1 MAVNLRAVA
10 WLKSRGIIVSGIRR
24 STTTGYTYAFEK
36 AGSFGIFSSNGSVP
50 VEYMMTSFSVDD
62 LAQLS
67 YSKDINTDLNFD
79 YLIQRDIDEERA
91 RVEISQYIS
100 SSEDKVQKDIVFL
113 PPLLVSIVN
122 VDSNNKLIDYYPNC
136 TFNSTNDNGVIF
148 ERIWPNIF
156 KIRNFEIP
164 NGKTISVKYYDSEI
178 KDKSI
183 TIDINQAIINI
194 NCTREDVP
202 GARLVVID
210 GQHRLFALNYLRK
223 EYPEKIKNIVI
234 PVCIVYSPY
243 STSINATIGKV
254 PTIPE
259 VLRDLFVDIN
269 STVERVSGHFLTLLS
284 DRTLGSIIC
293 REFCKKTLSE
303 RKEYGLGL
311 IEWNT
316 KKHKESLEISR
327 DYTITSI
334 GVINNILE
342 DCFSTRNG
350 IKVLT
355 SILGIGEPNA
365 EFDFSDFENND
376 DDDEDN
382 VISNIPETFPW
393 SGFLSKHKPILT
405 SLVNKTLT
413 KMLVTLFFE
422 TKFFSDYYNNLKTT
436 FEEKEMQIKS
446 DRSCDS
452 GVFDFAKKH
461 ILLNDPETKKSLPLT
476 NELILILKN
485 KKEEFIPSLAS
496 KSICHKAMIEAWFLL
511 CSKLIA
517 QNKDIK
523 TVDKIIQYCVESAFS
538 PSVKLFN
545 EQRLF
550 IQDTIYINQRIKVT
564 KVARRQIVRLFFSQ
578 LLLKSNIDRLVND
591 LDIDHEYQEILIKF
605 ARNEVGAYLNQMSKD
620 KTNTFIKTF
629 RSNYNLDDIDRERLL
644 AAEANRTKE
653 IKQNNASEVY
663 TEFDR
668 LVKSH
673 TKEGI
678 VNAYQ
683 DLTNCLKS
691 NDFDFSFDNEPLD
704 DEI

>member
-1 MAVNLRAVA
+1 M
-10 WLKSRGIIVSGIRR
+10 SGIRR

-100 SSEDKVQKDIVFL
+100 SSEDRVQKDIVFL

-136 TFNSTNDNGVIF
+136 SLSSTDDNGLIF
-148 ERIWPNIF
+148 ERVWPSIF
-156 KIRNFEIP
+156 KIRNFEIQ
-164 NGKTISVKYYDSEI
+164 NGKAISVKYYASEI
-178 KDKSI
+178 KDEVI

-194 NCTREDVP
+194 NSTREGVA

-223 EYPEKIKNIVI
+223 EHPDKIKNIVV

-243 STSINATIGKV
+243 STLINSTVAQV

-259 VLRDLFVDIN
+259 VLRNLFVDIN

-293 REFCKKTLSE
+293 REFCKKILSE
-303 RKEYGLGL
+303 RQGYGLGL

-342 DCFSTRNG
+342 DCFGTRNG
-350 IKVLT
+350 IKILT
-355 SILGIGEPNA
+355 SILGIRESA
-365 EFDFSDFENND
+365 TEFDFSEFESD
-376 DDDEDN
+376 EDDEEN
-382 VISNIPETFPW
+382 IVSNIPETFPW

-405 SLVNKTLT
+405 KLVNETLT
-413 KMLVTLFFE
+413 KTLVTLFFE
-422 TKFFSDYYNNLKTT
+422 TKFFADYYDNLRDF
-436 FEEKEMQIKS
+436 FEEQEAQIKS
-446 DRSCDS
+446 NRSCES
-452 GVFDFAKKH
+452 GVFYFAKNH
-461 ILLNDPETKKSLPLT
+461 ILLNDPETKKSLPLI
-476 NELILILKN
+476 NELISELKSR
-485 KKEEFIPSLAS
+485 KEKIVPSLAS
-496 KSICHKAMIEAWFLL
+496 KSICHKAMVEAWFLL
-511 CSKLIA
+511 CSKIIVYK
-517 QNKDIK
+517 KDLKI
-523 TVDKIIQYCVESAFS
+523 VDKIIQYCVESAFS
-538 PSVKLFN
+538 PNVQLFN

-578 LLLKSNIDRLVND
+578 LLLKANIERLVND
-591 LDIDHEYQEILIKF
+591 LKIDNELQGVLIKF
-605 ARNEVGAYLNQMSKD
+605 AKSEVGAYLNQMSKD

-629 RSNYNLDDIDRERLL
+629 RSNYNLDDIDRDKLL

-653 IKQNNASEVY
+653 IKQKNASEVY
-663 TEFDR
+663 TEFDD
-668 LVKSH
+668 LVKFY

-691 NDFDFSFDNEPLD
+691 NDFDFSFDNEPFD

>member
-1 MAVNLRAVA
+1 M
-10 WLKSRGIIVSGIRR
+10 SGIRR

-100 SSEDKVQKDIVFL
+100 SSEDRVQKDIVFL

-122 VDSNNKLIDYYPNC
+122 VDSNNKLKDYYPNC
-136 TFNSTNDNGVIF
+136 SLNSTDDNGVIF
-148 ERIWPNIF
+148 ERVWPGIF
-156 KIRNFEIP
+156 KIRNFEIQ
-164 NGKTISVKYYDSEI
+164 NGKAISVKYYDSEI
-178 KDKSI
+178 KDEVI
-183 TIDINQAIINI
+183 TVDINQAIINI
-194 NCTREDVP
+194 NSTREGVA

-223 EYPEKIKNIVI
+223 EHPDKIKNIVV

-243 STSINATIGKV
+243 STLINSTVAQV

-259 VLRDLFVDIN
+259 VLRSLFVDIN

-293 REFCKKTLSE
+293 REFCKKILSE
-303 RKEYGLGL
+303 RQEYGLGL

-342 DCFSTRNG
+342 DCFGTRNG
-350 IKVLT
+350 IKILT
-355 SILGIGEPNA
+355 SILGIRESA
-365 EFDFSDFENND
+365 TEFDFSEFESD
-376 DDDEDN
+376 EDDEEN
-382 VISNIPETFPW
+382 IVSNIPETFPW

-405 SLVNKTLT
+405 KLVNETLT
-413 KMLVTLFFE
+413 KALVTLFFE
-422 TKFFSDYYNNLKTT
+422 TKFFADYYDNLRGF
-436 FEEKEMQIKS
+436 FEEQEAQIKS
-446 DRSCDS
+446 NRSCDS

-461 ILLNDPETKKSLPLT
+461 ILLNDPETKKSLPLI
-476 NELILILKN
+476 NVLISELKSR
-485 KKEEFIPSLAS
+485 KEKIVPSLAS
-496 KSICHKAMIEAWFLL
+496 KSICHKAMVEAWFLL
-511 CSKLIA
+511 CSKIIA
-517 QNKDIK
+517 HKKDLKI
-523 TVDKIIQYCVESAFS
+523 VDKIIQYCVESAFS
-538 PSVKLFN
+538 PNVQLFN

-578 LLLKSNIDRLVND
+578 LLLKANIERLVND
-591 LDIDHEYQEILIKF
+591 LKIDNELQGVLIKF
-605 ARNEVGAYLNQMSKD
+605 AKSEVGAYLNQMSKD

-629 RSNYNLDDIDRERLL
+629 RSNYNLDDIDRDKLL

-653 IKQNNASEVY
+653 IKQKNASEVY
-663 TEFDR
+663 TEFDD
-668 LVKSH
+668 LVKFY

-691 NDFDFSFDNEPLD
+691 NDFDFSFDNEPFD

>member
-1 MAVNLRAVA
+1 
-10 WLKSRGIIVSGIRR
+10 VSGIRR
-24 STTTGYTYAFEK
+24 STTSGYTYAFEK

-100 SSEDKVQKDIVFL
+100 SSEERVQKDVVFL

-136 TFNSTNDNGVIF
+136 SLNSTDDNGVIF
-148 ERIWPNIF
+148 ERVWPGIF
-156 KIRNFEIP
+156 KIRNFEIQ
-164 NGKTISVKYYDSEI
+164 NGKAISVKYYGSEI
-178 KDKSI
+178 KDEVI
-183 TIDINQAIINI
+183 TVDINQAIINI
-194 NCTREDVP
+194 NSTREGVA

-223 EYPEKIKNIVI
+223 EHPDKIKNIVI

-243 STSINATIGKV
+243 STLINSSVVQV

-259 VLRDLFVDIN
+259 VLRNLFVDIN

-303 RKEYGLGL
+303 RQEYGLGL

-342 DCFSTRNG
+342 DCFGTRNG
-350 IKVLT
+350 IKILT
-355 SILGIGEPNA
+355 SILGIQESA
-365 EFDFSDFENND
+365 TEFDFSEFEND
-376 DDDEDN
+376 EDDEESI
-382 VISNIPETFPW
+382 VSNIPETFPW

-405 SLVNKTLT
+405 KLVNETLT
-413 KMLVTLFFE
+413 KTLVTLFFE
-422 TKFFSDYYNNLKTT
+422 TKFFADYYDNLRGF
-436 FEEKEMQIKS
+436 FEEQEAQIKS
-446 DRSCDS
+446 NRSCDS
-452 GVFDFAKKH
+452 GVFHFAKKH
-461 ILLNDPETKKSLPLT
+461 ILLNDPETKKSLPLI
-476 NELILILKN
+476 NELISELKSR
-485 KKEEFIPSLAS
+485 KEKIVPSLAS
-496 KSICHKAMIEAWFLL
+496 KSICHKAMVEAWFLL
-511 CSKLIA
+511 CSKIIVHK
-517 QNKDIK
+517 KDLKI
-523 TVDKIIQYCVESAFS
+523 VDKIIQYCVESAFS
-538 PSVKLFN
+538 PNVQLFN

-578 LLLKSNIDRLVND
+578 LLLKANVERLVKD
-591 LDIDHEYQEILIKF
+591 LKIDNELQDVLIKF
-605 ARNEVGAYLNQMSKD
+605 AKSEVGAYLNQMSKD

-629 RSNYNLDDIDRERLL
+629 RSNYNLDDIDRDKLL

-653 IKQNNASEVY
+653 IKQKNASEVY
-663 TEFDR
+663 TEFDG
-668 LVKSH
+668 LVKFY

-683 DLTNCLKS
+683 DLTSCLKS
-691 NDFDFSFDNEPLD
+691 NDFDFSFDNEPFD

>member
-1 MAVNLRAVA
+1 M
-10 WLKSRGIIVSGIRR
+10 SGIRR

-62 LAQLS
+62 LAELS

-100 SSEDKVQKDIVFL
+100 SSEDRVQKDIVFL

-136 TFNSTNDNGVIF
+136 SLNSTDDNGVIF
-148 ERIWPNIF
+148 ERVWPGIF
-156 KIRNFEIP
+156 KIRNFEIQ
-164 NGKTISVKYYDSEI
+164 NGKAISVKYYGSEI
-178 KDKSI
+178 KDEVI
-183 TIDINQAIINI
+183 TVDINQAIINI
-194 NCTREDVP
+194 NSTREGVA

-223 EYPEKIKNIVI
+223 EHPDKIKNIVV

-243 STSINATIGKV
+243 STLINSTVVQV

-259 VLRDLFVDIN
+259 VLRNLFVDIN

-293 REFCKKTLSE
+293 REFCKKILSE
-303 RKEYGLGL
+303 RQEYGLGL

-342 DCFSTRNG
+342 DCFGTRNG
-350 IKVLT
+350 IKILT
-355 SILGIGEPNA
+355 SILGIQESA
-365 EFDFSDFENND
+365 TEFDFSEFED
-376 DDDEDN
+376 DEDDEDN
-382 VISNIPETFPW
+382 IVSNIPETFPW

-405 SLVNKTLT
+405 KLVNETLT
-413 KMLVTLFFE
+413 KTLVTLFFE
-422 TKFFSDYYNNLKTT
+422 TKFFADYYDNLRGF
-436 FEEKEMQIKS
+436 FEEQEAKIKS
-446 DRSCDS
+446 NRSCDS
-452 GVFDFAKKH
+452 GVFYFAKKH
-461 ILLNDPETKKSLPLT
+461 ILLNDPETKKSLPLI
-476 NELILILKN
+476 NELISELKSR
-485 KKEEFIPSLAS
+485 KEKIVPSLAS
-496 KSICHKAMIEAWFLL
+496 KSICHKAMVEAWFLL
-511 CSKLIA
+511 CSKIIA
-517 QNKDIK
+517 NKKDLKI
-523 TVDKIIQYCVESAFS
+523 VDKIIQYCVESAFS
-538 PSVKLFN
+538 PNVQLFN

-578 LLLKSNIDRLVND
+578 LLLKANIERLVND
-591 LDIDHEYQEILIKF
+591 LKIDNELQDVLINF
-605 ARNEVGAYLNQMSKD
+605 AKSEVGAYLNQMSKD

-629 RSNYNLDDIDRERLL
+629 RSNYNLDDIDRDKLL

-653 IKQNNASEVY
+653 IKQKNASEVY
-663 TEFDR
+663 TEFDD
-668 LVKSH
+668 LVKFY

-691 NDFDFSFDNEPLD
+691 NDFDFSFDNEPFD

>member
-1 MAVNLRAVA
+1 
-10 WLKSRGIIVSGIRR
+10 
-24 STTTGYTYAFEK
+24 
-36 AGSFGIFSSNGSVP
+36 
-50 VEYMMTSFSVDD
+50 MTSFSVDD
-62 LAQLS
+62 LAELS

-100 SSEDKVQKDIVFL
+100 SSEDRVQKDIVFL

-136 TFNSTNDNGVIF
+136 SLNSTDDNGVIF
-148 ERIWPNIF
+148 ERVWPGIF
-156 KIRNFEIP
+156 KIRNFEIQ
-164 NGKTISVKYYDSEI
+164 NGKAISVKYYGSEI
-178 KDKSI
+178 KDEVI
-183 TIDINQAIINI
+183 TVDINQAIINI
-194 NCTREDVP
+194 NSTREGVA

-223 EYPEKIKNIVI
+223 EHPDKIKNIVV

-243 STSINATIGKV
+243 STLINSTVVQV

-259 VLRDLFVDIN
+259 VLRNLFVDIN

-293 REFCKKTLSE
+293 REFCKKILSE
-303 RKEYGLGL
+303 RQEYGLGL

-342 DCFSTRNG
+342 DCFGTRNG
-350 IKVLT
+350 IKILT
-355 SILGIGEPNA
+355 SILGIQESA
-365 EFDFSDFENND
+365 TEFDFSEFED
-376 DDDEDN
+376 DEDDEDN
-382 VISNIPETFPW
+382 IVSNIPETFPW

-405 SLVNKTLT
+405 KLVNETLT
-413 KMLVTLFFE
+413 KTLVTLFFE
-422 TKFFSDYYNNLKTT
+422 TKFFADYYDNLRGF
-436 FEEKEMQIKS
+436 FEEQEAKIKS
-446 DRSCDS
+446 NRSCDS
-452 GVFDFAKKH
+452 GVFYFAKKH
-461 ILLNDPETKKSLPLT
+461 ILLNDPETKKSLPLI
-476 NELILILKN
+476 NELISELKSR
-485 KKEEFIPSLAS
+485 KEKIVPSLAS
-496 KSICHKAMIEAWFLL
+496 KSICHKAMVEAWFLL
-511 CSKLIA
+511 CSKIIA
-517 QNKDIK
+517 HKKDLKI
-523 TVDKIIQYCVESAFS
+523 VDKIIQYCVESAFS
-538 PSVKLFN
+538 PNVQLFN

-578 LLLKSNIDRLVND
+578 LLLKANIERLVND
-591 LDIDHEYQEILIKF
+591 LKIDNELQDVLINF
-605 ARNEVGAYLNQMSKD
+605 AKSEVGAYLNQMSKD

-629 RSNYNLDDIDRERLL
+629 RSNYNLDDIDRDKLL

-653 IKQNNASEVY
+653 IKQKNASEVY
-663 TEFDR
+663 TEFDD
-668 LVKSH
+668 LVKFY

-691 NDFDFSFDNEPLD
+691 NDFDFSFDNEPFD